1 MKTISIILFCATLLA
16 TSCKKDDDEPENPV
30 DSLPLETQVGAQT
43 FGCLV
48 DGEVFLPKTFG
59 QNILNAFNQ
68 NIGGK
73 FTLVI
78 SASNNENT
86 DINIQGLNL
95 DSVEEGTYDLTNQGN
110 GNYNIIHIV
119 VSEDNRFILET
130 NSSNPGQLIISR
142 HDKQNFILSG
152 TFEYSLIDDEGNE
165 IKVTDGRFD
174 VNYTN

>member
-1 MKTISIILFCATLLA
+1 MKTIALLFFCATMLA
-16 TSCKKDDDEPENPV
+16 TSCKKGDDEPENPI
-30 DSLPLETQVGAQT
+30 DALPPETQIGAQT

-48 DGEVFLPKTFG
+48 DGKAFLPKSFG

-68 NIGGK
+68 SIGGK

-95 DSVEEGTYDLTNQGN
+95 DSVEEGTYALTNQGD
-110 GNYNIIHIV
+110 GNYNIIHII
-119 VSEDNRFILET
+119 VSEENRFILET
-130 NSSNPGQLIISR
+130 KNGNPGQLIITR

-152 TFEYSLIDDEGNE
+152 TFEYSLIDNNGKE